1 MYNEIYC
8 SIFEKQKIIGE
19 SERSNFQHLES
30 LTQNDRKSSFLHRMI
45 EVMSVP

>member
-30 LTQNDRKSSFLHRMI
+30 LHRMI
-45 EVMSVP
+45 ENHHSYIE